1 MKLPDDRNEQ
11 KRRFPFLGTGSD
23 IARGETITSSV
34 PTFFGAIRLASSSR
48 DEEIIAKKERGGGGE
63 RGKNGGEKN
72 KGRKRKISHQRRTV
86 SEFILEAEAEEAARG
101 NILSGLKRNERDKQR
116 EREGGRRRV
125 TRLRFFS
132 RSPCKILTNARP

>member
-48 DEEIIAKKERGGGGE
+48 DEEIIAKKERGGGRRTRKE
-63 RGKNGGEKN
+63 RRRKKQGAKEKN
-72 KGRKRKISHQRRTV
+72 FSPTTNRIGVYPRSRSGGGRKREYIIRVEKER
-86 SEFILEAEAEEAARG
+86 
-101 NILSGLKRNERDKQR
+101 KRQTK
-116 EREGGRRRV
+116 REGGREKKGDS
-125 TRLRFFS
+125 TAL
-132 RSPCKILTNARP
+132 L